1 MASDEAQEFRQ
12 KSSVGELAKAAVWR
26 RDDKPH
32 SGMIE
37 ALLTGIRDGAID
49 ATKPLQI
56 SSVDSPWLQS
66 KLYSKLRMSM
76 GKNIDIVVPY
86 CKTPHPLHSL
96 VRVDPLN
103 EAINPGD
110 GPLKNQIKAMRWKA
124 VDCTGQG
131 LQNVNSPSDLRMS
144 SGFIASPSMTLGTIC
159 ARHSSL
165 FLEDPLFYLRTRQV
179 PRLGRLFDL
188 CPRLRRQSEPYILN
202 HRPIRESVSV
212 RMGPGILGEQ

>member
-1 MASDEAQEFRQ
+1 MQALVLAGGRSSRMGRDKSLMQIDGKSLIRITLERLIDTGHSVILVMASDEDQELRQ

-26 RDDKPH
+26 RDDRPH

-76 GKNIDIVVPY
+76 GKSIDIVVPY

-103 EAINPGD
+103 EALNPGN

-144 SGFIASPSMTLGTIC
+144 SDS
-159 ARHSSL
+159 
-165 FLEDPLFYLRTRQV
+165 
-179 PRLGRLFDL
+179 
-188 CPRLRRQSEPYILN
+188 
-202 HRPIRESVSV
+202 
-212 RMGPGILGEQ
+212 

>member
-1 MASDEAQEFRQ
+1 MQALVLAGGRSSRMGRDKSLMQIDGKSLIRITLERLIDSGHSVILVMASDEDQEFRQ

-76 GKNIDIVVPY
+76 GKSIDIVVPY

-103 EAINPGD
+103 EALNPGN

-131 LQNVNSPSDLRMS
+131 LQNVNTPSDLRMS
-144 SGFIASPSMTLGTIC
+144 SDS
-159 ARHSSL
+159 
-165 FLEDPLFYLRTRQV
+165 
-179 PRLGRLFDL
+179 
-188 CPRLRRQSEPYILN
+188 
-202 HRPIRESVSV
+202 
-212 RMGPGILGEQ
+212 

>member
-1 MASDEAQEFRQ
+1 MQALVLAGGRSSRMGRDKSLMQIDGKSLIRITLERLIDSGHSDFLVMASDEAQEFRQ

-103 EAINPGD
+103 EAINPGN

-144 SGFIASPSMTLGTIC
+144 SDS
-159 ARHSSL
+159 
-165 FLEDPLFYLRTRQV
+165 
-179 PRLGRLFDL
+179 
-188 CPRLRRQSEPYILN
+188 
-202 HRPIRESVSV
+202 
-212 RMGPGILGEQ
+212 

>member
-1 MASDEAQEFRQ
+1 MQALVLAGGRSSRMGRDKSLMQIDGKSLIRITLERLIDSGHSVILVMASDEAQEFRQ

-103 EAINPGD
+103 EALNPGN
-110 GPLKNQIKAMRWKA
+110 GPLKNQIKSMRWKA

-131 LQNVNSPSDLRMS
+131 LQNVNSPSDLRMNS
-144 SGFIASPSMTLGTIC
+144 DS
-159 ARHSSL
+159 
-165 FLEDPLFYLRTRQV
+165 
-179 PRLGRLFDL
+179 
-188 CPRLRRQSEPYILN
+188 
-202 HRPIRESVSV
+202 
-212 RMGPGILGEQ
+212 